1 MPELVALDLPGGIG
15 FVDALRAIWDTGDA
29 AAPLDP
35 RLPPIARQMLLDALR
50 PTRIVGSDGEQ
61 RALPDGVGV
70 EDGDALVVATS
81 GTSGQPKGVV
91 LTHDAIAASA
101 VATSARLGVDPARH
115 VWLACLPLAHIGGLA
130 VVTRSI
136 VTGTPVVVLPGFD
149 AEAVEEAGRSGRVS
163 HVSLVAT
170 ALQRLDPSVF
180 TCVLL
185 GGSRIPV
192 DLPAQRH
199 RHLRHD
205 RDGLGRRLRRLA
217 AGRRG
222 AVVPPCAGRS
232 TEARIAEGEI
242 LIRAPMLLRCYR
254 DEDDDGRVVG
264 PDGSPD
270 WFATGDAGH
279 LDADGK
285 LVVSGRID
293 DVITTGAEKV
303 WPDLVERILMAHPG
317 VAEVAV
323 WKRPDP
329 EWGERVVAWV
339 VPTDEGPALDE
350 LRHMVAEGIAPWA
363 APKEL
368 VLVDDLPR
376 TAAGKVRRRELE
388 SFEGPSRPS
397 ARFGVASASAGAQ
410 AGELVRVRHHAD
422 ADDGAVHDV
431 EHERRHDTAAIHEV
445 RWPAAR

>member
-15 FVDALRAIWDTGDA
+15 FVDALQAIWDTGDA

-35 RLPPIARQMLLDALR
+35 RLPPVARQVLLDALR

-61 RALPDGVGV
+61 RAIADGIGV

-81 GTSGQPKGVV
+81 GTSGHPKGVV
-91 LTHDAIAASA
+91 LTHDAVAASA
-101 VATSARLGVDPARH
+101 TATSARLGIDAARH
-115 VWLACLPLAHIGGLA
+115 VWMACLPLAHIGGLA

-136 VTGTPVVVLPGFD
+136 LTGTPVVVLPGFE
-149 AEAVEEAGRSGRVS
+149 AEVVEEAGRSGLVS

-170 ALQRLDPSVF
+170 ALQRLDPAAF

-185 GGSRIPV
+185 GGSRIPFA
-192 DLPAQRH
+192 LPPNAVATYGMTETGSGVVY
-199 RHLRHD
+199 
-205 RDGLGRRLRRLA
+205 DGWPLDGVELSFRPA
-217 AGRRG
+217 VFGADGGEGPSVRG
-222 AVVPPCAGRS
+222 GGTS
-232 TEARIAEGEI
+232 GEGEI

-254 DEDDDGRVVG
+254 GGNDDGRVAG
-264 PDGSPD
+264 PDGARD
-270 WFATGDAGH
+270 WFATGDAGR

-285 LVVSGRID
+285 LLVAGRID

-303 WPDLVERILMAHPG
+303 WPDVVERILLTHPG
-317 VAEVAV
+317 VAEVAI

-339 VPTDEGPALDE
+339 VPVDGGPSLDE
-350 LRHMVAEGIAPWA
+350 LRQMVAENIAAWA

-376 TAAGKVRRRELE
+376 TAAGKVRRRALE
-388 SFEGPSRPS
+388 SLSP
-397 ARFGVASASAGAQ
+397 Q
-410 AGELVRVRHHAD
+410 D
-422 ADDGAVHDV
+422 
-431 EHERRHDTAAIHEV
+431 
-445 RWPAAR
+445 